1 MISFLMSH
9 ESEKQAWLLENFEH
23 MFLGNDQDFVYMAL
37 QDMLNHISQI
47 NYFKELEGGEKY
59 VTMIINNIVN
69 EPRYW
74 KDPSLRPIF
83 DLCMKIIPQF
93 VTKLPI
99 DLVPTVYDLCLASV
113 NKPEI
118 GHFTTLSEVLEKT
131 ILNGSDY
138 SDERKQAI
146 TNCLVIK
153 LIPLINDQTSKPAV
167 RYLSLKLIKAINAT
181 FPKCLTPQMK
191 NDIEK
196 ISKMEIPPP
205 SIEESPANTNQ
216 PELEKEEI
224 IRYSVF
230 RILIRHKQ
238 LEKTEIEKKV
248 QEMVSSHFN
257 VTADMID
264 KALNKIENK
273 HAVKKTENGK
283 EIWEYLP

>member
-1 MISFLMSH
+1 MSH
-9 ESEKQAWLLENFEH
+9 ESEKQAWSLENFEH
-23 MFLGNDQDFVYMAL
+23 MFLDHDQDFVYMAL
-37 QDMLNHISQI
+37 QDMLNHINPI

-74 KDPSLRPIF
+74 KNPSLRPIF

-93 VTKLPI
+93 VAKLPI

-146 TNCLVIK
+146 TNCLVTK
-153 LIPLINDQTSKPAV
+153 LIPLINDQSSKPAV
-167 RYLSLKLIKAINAT
+167 KYLSLKLIKAINAT

-191 NDIEK
+191 NDIET

-216 PELEKEEI
+216 PELEKEEL
-224 IRYSVF
+224 IRTSVI
-230 RILIRHKQ
+230 RILVRHKQ

-248 QEMVSSHFN
+248 QEMLSSHFI

-264 KALNKIENK
+264 KELNKIENK
-273 HAVKKTENGK
+273 HAAKKTENGK

>member
-1 MISFLMSH
+1 
-9 ESEKQAWLLENFEH
+9 
-23 MFLGNDQDFVYMAL
+23 
-37 QDMLNHISQI
+37 
-47 NYFKELEGGEKY
+47 
-59 VTMIINNIVN
+59 MIINNIVN

-118 GHFTTLSEVLEKT
+118 GHFTTLSEVLENT

-146 TNCLVIK
+146 KNCLVIK
-153 LIPLINDQTSKPAV
+153 LILLINDQTSKPAV